1 MSRDRRKRPGLS
13 TAAVNARA
21 VSCPTPGMLISRRH
35 ASDALTIRLMSPS
48 IATMAASTAVR
59 AATRPCMA
67 ADRPGIPSLAWR
79 ACLMNVGT
87 RQSDAEHHGQ
97 AADLVLESDPLPDQL
112 LASDDQRADRV
123 RRQGLHMNRFEEA
136 GSRQMR

>member
-13 TAAVNARA
+13 TAAVNASA

-48 IATMAASTAVR
+48 IATSGEHGG
-59 AATRPCMA
+59 TRRNQTLHGSGQA
-67 ADRPGIPSLAWR
+67 GNTL
-79 ACLMNVGT
+79 ACLESLPDEGGAERT

-97 AADLVLESDPLPDQL
+97 AADLVLESDPLPD
-112 LASDDQRADRV
+112 
-123 RRQGLHMNRFEEA
+123 
-136 GSRQMR
+136 

>member
-1 MSRDRRKRPGLS
+1 MSRDRRKRLGSS

-48 IATMAASTAVR
+48 IATMAAEHGG
-59 AATRPCMA
+59 TRRNQTLHGSGQA
-67 ADRPGIPSLAWR
+67 RNTL
-79 ACLMNVGT
+79 ACLESLPDECGAERT

-97 AADLVLESDPLPDQL
+97 AADLVLESDPLTNQL

-123 RRQGLHMNRFEEA
+123 RR
-136 GSRQMR
+136 

>member
-1 MSRDRRKRPGLS
+1 MSRDRRKRPGSS

-21 VSCPTPGMLISRRH
+21 VSCPTPGMLIRRRH

-48 IATMAASTAVR
+48 IAAMAASTAVL

-79 ACLMNVGT
+79 ACLMNVELSARGSRT
-87 RQSDAEHHGQ
+87 PNTGQ
-97 AADLVLESDPLPDQL
+97 AADLVLEGDPLTDQL
-112 LASDDQRADRV
+112 LASDDQRAAAFV
-123 RRQGLHMNRFEEA
+123 EHSLIVVA
-136 GSRQMR
+136 L